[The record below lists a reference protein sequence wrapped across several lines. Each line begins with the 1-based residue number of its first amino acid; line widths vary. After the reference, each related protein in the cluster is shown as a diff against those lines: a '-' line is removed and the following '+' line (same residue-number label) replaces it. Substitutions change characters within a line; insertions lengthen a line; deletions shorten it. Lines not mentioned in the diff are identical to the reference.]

1 LQELKAKSLF
11 CGLLFYFSYSK
22 PNFIASGAVMLE
34 QLNEIRCLAFADLSA
49 AKTSR
54 EVDDTRVKYLGRS
67 GKVTFLLR
75 EISKLPEAERP
86 SFGQMVNQLKNE
98 LIAAIDER
106 SAIISKEEEQKQL
119 ASNALD
125 VTLPGRRPSIGR
137 KHIIT
142 QTMEDML
149 EILSYMGFSIEYG
162 PEVESDYYNFEALNF
177 PPDHP
182 ARDMQDSFFISD
194 TLLLRTHTSPT
205 QIRVMEKKK
214 PPIRVAMPGKC
225 FRNEAINPRSHI
237 VFHQIEGL
245 YVDEGVTFSDLKG
258 TLGAFLRS
266 YFGKDTKLK
275 FRPSFFPFTEPSAEV
290 DISCFLCKG
299 KGCRVCKN
307 SGWLELLGAGMVDP
321 ALFEKVGY
329 DPEKYTGYA
338 WGMGIERLVMM
349 KYGIND
355 IRYYFEND
363 MRFLNQF

>member
-1 LQELKAKSLF
+1 
-11 CGLLFYFSYSK
+11 
-22 PNFIASGAVMLE
+22 MHE
-34 QLNEIRCLAFADLSA
+34 QLDDIRKSAFAELAA

-54 EVDDTRVKYLGRS
+54 ELDDIRVKFLGRN
-67 GKVTFLLR
+67 GAVTHLLR
-75 EISKLPEAERP
+75 EISKVAEAERP
-86 SFGQMVNQLKNE
+86 RFGQSVNQLKNE
-98 LIAAIDER
+98 LTAAFEEK
-106 SAIISKEEEQKQL
+106 SASISSEEEQERVR
-119 ASNALD
+119 SSALD
-125 VTLPGRRPSIGR
+125 ITLPGRRPLLGKR
-137 KHIIT
+137 HIIT

-149 EILSYMGFSIEYG
+149 GILSYMGFSIEYG

-182 ARDMQDSFFISD
+182 ARDMQDTFFIND

-258 TLGAFLRS
+258 TLNAFLRS

-290 DISCFLCKG
+290 DVSCFLCKG

-321 ALFEKVGY
+321 ALFEVVGY

-349 KYGIND
+349 KYGISD
-355 IRYYFEND
+355 IRYYYEND
-363 MRFLNQF
+363 MQFLNQF